1 MTPLR
6 TLILSFVLGIGAWII
21 LANLDQQ
28 TLQPLI
34 ACAEVSKTQ
43 TIGLR
48 ENTSQ
53 PFYTLQIPLLPTHP
67 EGVAVVQLVAVGRS
81 GWKQYPIPIAKDSLE
96 INVYKPSD
104 LLLLRYGLLSSEEAL
119 RAQQIEEAAKQ
130 WQWPDWWKAQGWKS
144 PSMTLCKT
152 FSEFK

>member
-6 TLILSFVLGIGAWII
+6 SLILSFVLGIGAWII
-21 LANLDQQ
+21 LANIEQQ
-28 TLQPLI
+28 TTLQPLI
-34 ACAEVSKTQ
+34 ACAEVAKTQ

-53 PFYTLQIPLLPTHP
+53 PLYTLQIPLVSPHS

-81 GWKQYPIPIAKDSLE
+81 GWNQYPIPAIDIFE
-96 INVYKPSD
+96 IDVYKPSD
-104 LLLLRYGLLSSEEAL
+104 LLLLRYGLVTPQEAL
-119 RAQQIEEAAKQ
+119 RAQKIEEAAKH
-130 WQWPDWWKAQGWKS
+130 WQWPEWWKVKGWKS
-144 PSMTLCKT
+144 PLMTLCKT